1 MNSIQRKQ
9 VGGWLLLGVGMIL
22 IQVMLGGVT
31 RLTGS
36 GLSITEWN
44 VIMGTVP
51 PLNESRWQEAFDKY
65 KQFPQYRLMNS
76 NMDISGFK
84 KIFWWEFIHRLWG
97 RLLAPVFLIP
107 LAYFLWKK
115 MIDKKLLT
123 KLLIAFVLG
132 GLQGLMGWI
141 MVSSGLI
148 DQPWVSP
155 ISLSIHLILALV
167 LLCYLFWIS
176 LEVLQPESEPHS
188 LADLKPFLIWI
199 LVLLGLQI
207 FYGGLMAGN
216 HAALYYPTFPKFG
229 ERWIPEAL
237 FVLTPRISNFFQNVG
252 MIQLIHRTLG
262 LLVAALIILFFYR
275 ARRKSGTPL
284 FHRSNAAFPFLVL
297 VQASLGI
304 LTLINS
310 LGKIPIVPAAAHQ
323 FVATLLL
330 ITCMILLFQ
339 VSHTKKEESKT
350 AEVSGSLASQTKD

>member
-1 MNSIQRKQ
+1 MNSTQRKQ
-9 VGGWLLLGVGMIL
+9 VGGWLLLGVLMIL
-22 IQVMLGGVT
+22 VQIMLGGIT

-51 PLNESRWQEAFDKY
+51 PLNEPQWQEAFDKY

-76 NMDISGFK
+76 NMDLYGFK
-84 KIFWWEFIHRLWG
+84 KIFWWEYVHRLWG

-107 LAYFLWKK
+107 LVYFLWKK

-148 DQPWVSP
+148 DQPWVNP
-155 ISLSIHLILALV
+155 INLSIHLMLALV
-167 LLCYLFWIS
+167 LFCYLFWIS
-176 LEVLQPESEPHS
+176 LEVLKPKMEPNS
-188 LADLKPFLIWI
+188 FADLKPFLVWI
-199 LVLLGLQI
+199 LLLLGVQI

-252 MIQLIHRTLG
+252 MIQLIHRALG
-262 LLVAALIILFFYR
+262 FVVAALIILFFYR
-275 ARRKSGTPL
+275 ARRKSGTSL

-297 VQASLGI
+297 LQASLGI
-304 LTLINS
+304 ATLMNS
-310 LGKIPIVPAAAHQ
+310 LGKIPLVLAAAHQ
-323 FVATLLL
+323 FCATILL
-330 ITCMILLFQ
+330 ITCIILLFQ
-339 VSHTKKEESKT
+339 VSHVKKEEVQA
-350 AEVSGSLASQTKD
+350 AELSGSLMP